1 MAGDADLARV
11 AALMAD
17 RGRATILAMPRVFA
31 TGFLVGFAEWARI
44 DALAPHLDGPDEQT
58 VGTRID
64 ITHDAPNPRRNERGR
79 PGSSG
84 AGGRAATVLRGPGR
98 R

>member
-31 TGFLVGFAEWARI
+31 TGFLVGFAEWACI
-44 DALAPHLDGPDEQT
+44 DALAPHLDGPTSRPWALEST
-58 VGTRID
+58 SPT
-64 ITHDAPNPRRNERGR
+64 THPPPKE
-79 PGSSG
+79 
-84 AGGRAATVLRGPGR
+84 
-98 R
+98 